1 MHGVHDDAL
10 NIIDTR
16 IRTCLTLT
24 SSAGIHGLVCTVD
37 SPCNSA
43 RTLSLSGLSLSLSL
57 ALLSHTCSQCWQNK
71 SRDSNGRLQPD
82 ADRFPHGIKWLAD
95 YMHARGLKL
104 GIYTDYGTA
113 TCEGFPGT
121 PLNKQQIDAETFA
134 SWGVDSVKVRIMTR
148 LDLVCR
154 FVFCAAF

>member
-1 MHGVHDDAL
+1 MGWCAQSTHHA
-10 NIIDTR
+10 TPQ
-16 IRTCLTLT
+16 
-24 SSAGIHGLVCTVD
+24 H
-37 SPCNSA
+37 
-43 RTLSLSGLSLSLSL
+43 SLSPSL
-57 ALLSHTCSQCWQNK
+57 AFLSHTCSQCWQNK

-121 PLNKQQIDAETFA
+121 PLDKQQIDAETFA
-134 SWGVDSVKVRIMTR
+134 SWGVDSVKVRIHACMPDSAR
-148 LDLVCR
+148 FGLPFC